1 MANVSVDTNVSN
13 IVVSTSQSNITV
25 SDDGV
30 IISNITVLESNIN
43 VGTTQNIINV
53 AEVAAVS
60 DADVRA
66 ALGNT
71 APILYNVSTG
81 IFSFDSNAAFSGKTT
96 DDLAEGSTNL
106 YFTDT
111 RVDNRVPTSILN
123 SNITLKQYR
132 DTVYF

>member
-81 IFSFDSNAAFSGKTT
+81 IFSFD
-96 DDLAEGSTNL
+96 
-106 YFTDT
+106 
-111 RVDNRVPTSILN
+111 ILQ
-123 SNITLKQYR
+123 IPELIIEYQHQY
-132 DTVYF
+132 